1 MKSEFRI
8 QGVHAPRVFILAP
21 SPECRMFFHSIKL
34 STVGEAPI
42 RTREGAC
49 VPQANE

>member
-8 QGVHAPRVFILAP
+8 RGVRAPRVFILAP

-34 STVGEAPI
+34 STFGEAPT
-42 RTREGAC
+42 RAREGAC